1 MLLFVEYRL
10 WCFPGRGFQAWSL
23 PPIDDG
29 CDGVAFDPASKTIFT
44 SNGVGN
50 MTVIKEQAPYK
61 FAVVGTLVTKP
72 RARTI
77 AIDETTHLLYL
88 PTAEFEPLPAD
99 AKKGDRPN
107 MQPGSFEILVVGK

>member
-1 MLLFVEYRL
+1 
-10 WCFPGRGFQAWSL
+10 
-23 PPIDDG
+23 
-29 CDGVAFDPASKTIFT
+29 
-44 SNGVGN
+44 

-61 FAVVGTLVTKP
+61 FAVVGTVVTKP

-99 AKKGDRPN
+99 AKKGDPPKHATGIF
-107 MQPGSFEILVVGK
+107 PGFGGW